1 MGNIKGSNI
10 CVIGVSEKEE
20 IEMRQK
26 NIFKEIM
33 MKNISLEIQESQ
45 QTPGREIQ
53 GKPHL
58 VIS

>member
-33 MKNISLEIQESQ
+33 M
-45 QTPGREIQ
+45 
-53 GKPHL
+53 
-58 VIS
+58 